1 MTKFNSVCVF
11 ETVLHMA
18 FIEIMR
24 IKDLFSVCDNYSCPR
39 ASSFN
44 LYLCVC
50 VGMLG
55 SKNSIEFRS
64 MQAMNAMKVRKKPVS
79 QAAPF
84 APKSK
89 KGTKA
94 MEAGNGPPDDAGR
107 LLHYGTTIPVGQG
120 PAWIRDMAPTIL
132 WNDYPGGSGTEW
144 IQVNVGGG
152 IKTVMVKKFTKMWAH
167 LDGHLQVHPGVG
179 APNNWYRRDTDHK
192 RLGMDFALLQ
202 KENAK
207 LKAKLAELEKRNAE
221 SDTCEVHECCSSD

>member
-1 MTKFNSVCVF
+1 MF

-39 ASSFN
+39 ASS
-44 LYLCVC
+44 LCVC

-64 MQAMNAMKVRKKPVS
+64 MQAMNAMKVRKRPVS
-79 QAAPF
+79 QAAPS

-132 WNDYPGGSGTEW
+132 WNDYPGGSR
-144 IQVNVGGG
+144 QKACVHVACGG
-152 IKTVMVKKFTKMWAH
+152 
-167 LDGHLQVHPGVG
+167 VHV
-179 APNNWYRRDTDHK
+179 
-192 RLGMDFALLQ
+192 RLGSEVVRVFIRNVFTGMQFCYSQLTVDLL
-202 KENAK
+202 KH
-207 LKAKLAELEKRNAE
+207 
-221 SDTCEVHECCSSD
+221 SGMCFVGCSY

>member
-1 MTKFNSVCVF
+1 MTKFNSACVF

-39 ASSFN
+39 ASS
-44 LYLCVC
+44 LCVC

-64 MQAMNAMKVRKKPVS
+64 MQAMNAMKVRKRPVS
-79 QAAPF
+79 QAAPS

-94 MEAGNGPPDDAGR
+94 MEAGNGPPNDAGR

-132 WNDYPGGSGTEW
+132 WNDYPGGSR
-144 IQVNVGGG
+144 QKACVHVACGG
-152 IKTVMVKKFTKMWAH
+152 
-167 LDGHLQVHPGVG
+167 VHV
-179 APNNWYRRDTDHK
+179 
-192 RLGMDFALLQ
+192 RLGSEVVRVFIRNVFTGMQFCYSQLTVDLL
-202 KENAK
+202 KH
-207 LKAKLAELEKRNAE
+207 
-221 SDTCEVHECCSSD
+221 SGMCFVGCSY

>member
-1 MTKFNSVCVF
+1 MTKFNSACVF

-39 ASSFN
+39 ASS
-44 LYLCVC
+44 LCVC

-64 MQAMNAMKVRKKPVS
+64 MQAMNAMKVRKRPVS
-79 QAAPF
+79 QAAPS

-94 MEAGNGPPDDAGR
+94 MEAGNGPPNDAGP
-107 LLHYGTTIPVGQG
+107 LLYCRPIPVGQG
-120 PAWIRDMAPTIL
+120 PAWIRDMALSEEI
-132 WNDYPGGSGTEW
+132 GSGTEW

-167 LDGHLQVHPGVG
+167 LDGHVQMHPGVG

-202 KENAK
+202 TENAK

>member
-1 MTKFNSVCVF
+1 
-11 ETVLHMA
+11 MA

-55 SKNSIEFRS
+55 SKNSIRS
-64 MQAMNAMKVRKKPVS
+64 MQAMNAMKVRKRQASGFQNFIGAMRAKNAIKVRKRPAS
-79 QAAPF
+79 RAAPS

-89 KGTKA
+89 KGAKA
-94 MEAGNGPPDDAGR
+94 MEAGNGPPNDAGR

-132 WNDYPGGSGTEW
+132 WNDYPGGSR
-144 IQVNVGGG
+144 QKACVHVACGG
-152 IKTVMVKKFTKMWAH
+152 
-167 LDGHLQVHPGVG
+167 VHV
-179 APNNWYRRDTDHK
+179 
-192 RLGMDFALLQ
+192 RLGSEVVRVFIRNVFTGMQLCYSQLTVDLLC
-202 KENAK
+202 AHASF
-207 LKAKLAELEKRNAE
+207 LPWL
-221 SDTCEVHECCSSD
+221 

>member
-1 MTKFNSVCVF
+1 
-11 ETVLHMA
+11 MA

-39 ASSFN
+39 ASS

-55 SKNSIEFRS
+55 SKNSIRS
-64 MQAMNAMKVRKKPVS
+64 MQAMNAMKVRKRPAS
-79 QAAPF
+79 QAAPS
-84 APKSK
+84 APKLK

-120 PAWIRDMAPTIL
+120 PAWIRDMALSEEI
-132 WNDYPGGSGTEW
+132 GSGTEW

-167 LDGHLQVHPGVG
+167 LDGHVQMHPGVG

-221 SDTCEVHECCSSD
+221 SDTCEVDECCSSD